1 MRCIAIGQV
10 ESMPELP
17 DILVYLSSLRH
28 HAVGRRL
35 NDILVRGPSLL
46 RSVDPPLDAFE
57 GSMLAHVS
65 RLGKRI
71 VLHFDSGSALVIHL
85 MIAGRLLWREE
96 RVRPT
101 GRNDLAAFRFE
112 DGTLMLTEAGTKHRA
127 TLTAVG
133 SADDLQR
140 LSRGGID
147 LLTCSRQEL
156 IKRFRSENR
165 TLKRA
170 LTDPRLIDGVG
181 NAYSDEI
188 LHAAQLSPF
197 IRTAEMSD
205 DQISALHSASL
216 DVLTHWARRLR
227 EQFDGGRRF
236 PGRGEITAFRDGFAV
251 HGRFGQ
257 PCPRCAAPVQRIVYA
272 ENEMNYCARCQ
283 TGGRILADRS
293 LSRLLRDD
301 WPKTIEELEG
311 RE

>member
-1 MRCIAIGQV
+1 
-10 ESMPELP
+10 MPELP
-17 DILVYLSSLRH
+17 DILVYVEALRH
-28 HAVGRRL
+28 HAAGRRL
-35 NDILVRGPSLL
+35 DDVVIRGPSLL
-46 RSVDPPLDAFE
+46 RSVDPPLDEFDGRVLEDVA
-57 GSMLAHVS
+57 

-71 VLHFDSGSALVIHL
+71 VLRFDSGAALVIHL
-85 MIAGRLLWREE
+85 MIAGRFLWREG

-101 GRNDLAAFRFE
+101 ARSDLAAFRFE
-112 DGTLMLTEAGTKHRA
+112 NGTLMLTEAGTKHRA

-133 SADDLQR
+133 GAEDLQR

-147 LLTCSRQEL
+147 LLTCPREQL
-156 IKRFRSENR
+156 IERLRSENR

-188 LHAAQLSPF
+188 LHAAKLSPF

-205 DQISALHSASL
+205 DQIGALHDASL
-216 DVLTHWARRLR
+216 EVLKHWARRLH

-236 PGRGEITAFRDGFAV
+236 PGRGEITAFREGFAV
-251 HGRFGQ
+251 HGRFGR

-272 ENEMNYCARCQ
+272 ENEMNYCAKCQ
-283 TGGRILADRS
+283 TNGKVLADRS

-301 WPKTIEELEG
+301 WPKTIEELEE